1 MHSQTFILRLRLPH
15 SLTREEAVELLGA
28 ADCTETLVGIGEPR
42 HLALMFAGPVE
53 LEEIGTVA
61 RAIPHAMVLSFVSGS
76 EGRT

>member
-15 SLTREEAVELLGA
+15 CLTREAAVELLGA
-28 ADCTETLVGIGEPR
+28 GDCTETLVGIGGPG

-53 LEEIGTVA
+53 LAEIGA
-61 RAIPHAMVLSFVSGS
+61 MAPAIPDAVVLSFVSGS